1 MPEAKPV
8 LSLINA
14 RLKADRVGVAIQQ
27 RGDRLALVATLPPK
41 PGSPRTA
48 PYQQRIALGIY
59 ASLAGLRQAER
70 QARLLGEELAC
81 DAFDWSKWVDLD
93 GAESPPVVT
102 TGEWIDRFKEASGID
117 DWRFNARFLNRGG
130 FKWLDR
136 SAPLTDKAILE
147 VVFRTASDTAFR
159 YTYCQTLQRLAKFA
173 GVDVDL
179 SPHAGNYSSSK
190 TKPKAIPDDVAIVA
204 AIDAVKLPRWR
215 YAIGLIAAYGLRPHE
230 VFYLELE
237 QIDGITIAKITEG
250 KTGPRCPVFP
260 VPEDWASRWHCPE
273 GILLPTGKNHILE
286 GKRIAKV
293 WYRTHGKPLGWSL
306 YGLRHAY
313 AIRCHALGV
322 PVAVAAQWMGHGPDI
337 HLKTYNRWI
346 SEKHHLETYR
356 RLILGKN

>member
-1 MPEAKPV
+1 MPETKPA

-81 DAFDWSKWVDLD
+81 DAFDWGRWVDLD
-93 GAESPPVVT
+93 GEESPPVVT
-102 TGEWIDRFKEASGID
+102 AGEWINQFKEANSID
-117 DWRFNARFLNRGG
+117 DWVFNANFLNRGG

-136 SAPLTDKAILE
+136 AAPLTDKAILE
-147 VVFRTASDTAFR
+147 VVFRTAPDTAFR
-159 YTYCQTLQRLAKFA
+159 STYCQTLQRLAKFA
-173 GVDVDL
+173 GIDVDL
-179 SPHAGNYSSSK
+179 SPYAGHYKAKHK
-190 TKPKAIPDDVAIVA
+190 TIPDDAAIVA
-204 AIDAVKLPRWR
+204 AIDAVQSPAWR

-230 VFYLELE
+230 AIYLELE
-237 QIDGITIAKITEG
+237 QIDGITIARVTEG
-250 KTGPRCPVFP
+250 KTGPRYPVFP
-260 VPEDWASRWHCPE
+260 VPEDWVSRWHCPE
-273 GILLPTGKNHILE
+273 GIPPPTGQNHVLQ
-286 GKRIAKV
+286 GKRLVNV
-293 WYRTHGKPLGWSL
+293 WSKTHKELGWSL

-313 AIRCHALGV
+313 AIRCHSLGV